1 MTPFACEPVC
11 ATCER
16 AIGHMGS
23 ANAGAENDGKDGLGP
38 SRSAIGEFRKRQTV
52 GIVCDANVL
61 AEQRFEILLKGL
73 PV

>member
-1 MTPFACEPVC
+1 
-11 ATCER
+11 
-16 AIGHMGS
+16 MGS